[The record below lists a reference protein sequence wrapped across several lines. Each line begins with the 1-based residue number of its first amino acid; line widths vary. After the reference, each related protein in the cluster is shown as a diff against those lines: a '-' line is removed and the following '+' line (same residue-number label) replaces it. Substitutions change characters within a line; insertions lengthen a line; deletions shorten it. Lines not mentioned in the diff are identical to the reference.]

1 MVPIFLCNR
10 GVVNNLLVNL
20 SSRVKTVGGIMNA
33 GKVPYKCPLMELLA
47 FFTVVASS
55 QISPHSLWGFCLFCL
70 YVAKVRTFPLIFCI
84 CCLFFCVRQYFLTT
98 QRVLSSSRSVFM
110 LLLVEGCMALGAI
123 SASGCSTKSRLCMRG
138 WGMVSLSLLMTL
150 SP

>member
-10 GVVNNLLVNL
+10 GVVNNLLVNV

-55 QISPHSLWGFCLFCL
+55 QISPHSLFGLLFCCKDTQFSL
-70 YVAKVRTFPLIFCI
+70 HFSHPIPFFLGKKV
-84 CCLFFCVRQYFLTT
+84 FLTIG
-98 QRVLSSSRSVFM
+98 VLQ
-110 LLLVEGCMALGAI
+110 
-123 SASGCSTKSRLCMRG
+123 KSFTELPYVVPCG
-138 WGMVSLSLLMTL
+138 GVDGS
-150 SP
+150 